1 MTNIKQQTPK
11 NDTGK
16 NAGQQAD
23 TEAPKTPEAAVET
36 KVEETIATEK
46 VELTTKAVEQSIED
60 EPEASAEVANTTE
73 VSEKETGLEIG
84 SASSTVIA
92 SSKTDEDLN
101 AGLIKV
107 KISYPK
113 DYSKKKFFEEGSI
126 QHVSE
131 ELAEQFEELGIAK
144 RTK

>member
-1 MTNIKQQTPK
+1 MTNIKQQPAK

-16 NAGQQAD
+16 NAGQQAG
-23 TEAPKTPEAAVET
+23 TEAPKTPEVAVET
-36 KVEETIATEK
+36 KVEEPIATEEVIK
-46 VELTTKAVEQSIED
+46 TSED
-60 EPEASAEVANTTE
+60 
-73 VSEKETGLEIG
+73 SEKETGLEIG

-131 ELAEQFEELGIAK
+131 ELAKQFEELGIAK